1 MSTYASG
8 AASSYR
14 PTGMQI
20 LRAVVIV
27 CVVLAADSLSAG
39 VAPSPPPTITVLDF
53 ELHDLTLA
61 PGTAEERE
69 RTASIA
75 PLLRQNLESQYGFE
89 LASVGRD
96 TQQDADRAHGY
107 LFDHHDVVAELG
119 REAGS
124 DWIVVGRVHK
134 ASFLFVYLKA
144 RVIDTESHRLIADLT
159 VEIKGSG
166 ERLTAKGVETLAAQ
180 IDAAIKLE

>member
-1 MSTYASG
+1 MSTFASG
-8 AASSYR
+8 AAASYR
-14 PTGMQI
+14 HTGMQM
-20 LRAVVIV
+20 LRSVAIV
-27 CVVLAADSLSAG
+27 CVVLAADSLPAG
-39 VAPSPPPTITVLDF
+39 AAPSPLPTITVLDF
-53 ELHDLTLA
+53 ELHDLTLT

-75 PLLRQNLESQYGFE
+75 PLLGQNLESQHGFG
-89 LASVGRD
+89 LASVGE
-96 TQQDADRAHGY
+96 DAQRGANRAHGY

-124 DWIVVGRVHK
+124 DWVVVGRVHK

-159 VEIKGSG
+159 VEIKGSE

-180 IDAAIKLE
+180 ISSAIKLE

>member
-1 MSTYASG
+1 MSTYASDA
-8 AASSYR
+8 AASCR
-14 PTGMQI
+14 PNGIQM
-20 LRAVVIV
+20 LRSVAIV
-27 CVVLAADSLSAG
+27 CVVLAAHSLSAD

-75 PLLRQNLESQYGFE
+75 PLLRQNLESQHGFGI
-89 LASVGRD
+89 ASVGRD
-96 TQQDADRAHGY
+96 AQRDADRAHGY
-107 LFDHHDVVAELG
+107 LFDHHDAVAELG

-124 DWIVVGRVHK
+124 DWVVVGRVHK

-159 VEIKGSG
+159 VEIKGSE
-166 ERLTAKGVETLAAQ
+166 ERLTAKGVATLAAQ
-180 IDAAIKLE
+180 INSAIELE